1 MSRIGKQPIKVP
13 AGVKISIQGL
23 MYNFEGPKGKV
34 SVPVPRGVKVETKD
48 GVMTV
53 SRDEKVEKSAALWG
67 LTRTLLSNG
76 VVGVTQGFSKTLEI
90 NGVGY
95 RAQVQ
100 GQEIQLTLG
109 FSHQIKFSLPKG
121 ITAAVDKNTVVT
133 LTGADKELVG
143 RLCAQIRALRPVE
156 PYQGKGI
163 RYQGEFVIR
172 KAGKAAGAAKSA

>member
-13 AGVKISIQGL
+13 QGVKVNAQGAAFH
-23 MYNFEGPKGKV
+23 FEGPKGKI
-34 SVPVPRGVKVETKD
+34 SHTLPKGISAELKD
-48 GVMTV
+48 GLLTV
-53 SRDEKVEKSAALWG
+53 KRDENVEKTAALWG
-67 LTRTLLSNG
+67 LNRTLLANC
-76 VVGVTQGFSKTLEI
+76 VHGVTQGFSKTLEI

-100 GQEIQLTLG
+100 GQEIQFTLG
-109 FSHQIKFSLPKG
+109 FSHQIKFPLPKG
-121 ITAAVDKNTVVT
+121 VVAAVDKNTVVT

-163 RYQGEFVIR
+163 RYQGEYVR
-172 KAGKAAGAAKSA
+172 KKAGKAAAKK